1 MNIRDIVNRIGYFRN
16 KANLSARELSRRLG
30 NAETYITRLEA
41 EQFNL
46 PTEKLLEILEVLNV
60 SPAEFFA
67 DNYTTYNNDN
77 SLIKLFCNLTQEDKN
92 LILDFINRIKKS
104 K

>member
-1 MNIRDIVNRIGYFRN
+1 M
-16 KANLSARELSRRLG
+16 
-30 NAETYITRLEA
+30 EA

-67 DNYTTYNNDN
+67 DNYTSYNEDN
-77 SLIKLFCNLTQEDKN
+77 NLFKLFNNLNQKDKN
-92 LILDFINRIKKS
+92 LILDFINRLKTS